1 MSAQY
6 DAIAQQYRQT
16 KSSPLRTFVEVPSL
30 FAHAGDLA
38 GRRVLDLACG
48 DGFYSRQLKERGAA
62 EVVGVDVSAAMI
74 ELARAEEQRAP
85 LGIGYHC
92 ADATELPDLGRFDL
106 VFATYLLHYAADV
119 ETLNRMCENIA
130 AVLQPD
136 GRLLALNENPDQ
148 PFETGGCY
156 AAYGFSKTLRAPL
169 CDGAV
174 IDYRMLAGRGMFA
187 FEVHYFSRETYH
199 RAFEA
204 AGFGRIRWHA
214 LAAVDEGT
222 EVMGPGYFDAWLQ
235 HPPVQ
240 IIECSLRP

>member
-38 GRRVLDLACG
+38 GCRVLDLACG
-48 DGFYSRQLKERGAA
+48 DGFYSRQLRERGAA

-74 ELARAEEQRAP
+74 ELARAGEQRTP
-85 LGIGYHC
+85 LGIEYHC
-92 ADATELPDLGRFDL
+92 ADAAELPDLGRFDL

-119 ETLNRMCENIA
+119 ETLNRMCANIA
-130 AVLQPD
+130 AVLQPE

-148 PFETGGCY
+148 PFESGGCY
-156 AAYGFSKTLRAPL
+156 AAYGFSKTLRPPL
-169 CDGAV
+169 RDGAV
-174 IDYRMLAGRGMFA
+174 IDYRMMAGRGMFA
-187 FEVHYFSRETYH
+187 FEVHYFSRETYQ

-204 AGFGRIRWHA
+204 AGFGRVCWHA
-214 LAAVDEGT
+214 LTVTDEGIDT
-222 EVMGPGYFDAWLQ
+222 LGPDYFEAWLR

-240 IIECSLRP
+240 IVECSLQP